1 MNSRLITLVFVLAVA
16 ISALADGTEYG
27 IYENL
32 GLAPAGMDLE
42 TASKLLQDA
51 IHAEAGFDLLSAGP
65 VTAPDQVHEK
75 EKDRDGRGGALLVFS
90 DDDYLAALALRHP
103 KYTVAGLMRI
113 GLHEEP
119 GGLRVTCLQMETLAR
134 IVGNDLEDEDAY
146 EAMATDGA
154 AVAARIRT
162 LVGDALGIEA
172 KGVHMKPLRDRD
184 RLREGKKD
192 MFMMVGPMTYFRN
205 EGQFPLLYSEPI
217 EGDPWTQMLA
227 LAQAFE
233 ANVEAF
239 TPSDKDKSYRWTA
252 NPEEDLQWRI
262 NARVE
267 MPCFA
272 ILLGI
277 TRPRTEAL
285 AMHISGMKRV
295 EGDWR
300 SPGLDHLC
308 AFPVEVLIYL
318 EGDEI
323 QVRTAKEMYRMDQY
337 FWDAGKGAFM
347 KYASMPGMLDRSIKR
362 ALLGE

>member
-1 MNSRLITLVFVLAVA
+1 MNSRLITLVFVLTIA
-16 ISALADGTEYG
+16 ITAFADGPEYG

-32 GLAPAGMDLE
+32 GLAPTGMSLE
-42 TASKLLQDA
+42 TASTLLQEA
-51 IHAEAGFDLLSAGP
+51 ILTDAGFDLLSAGP
-65 VTAPDQVHEK
+65 VTPPDQVHEK
-75 EKDRDGRGGALLVFS
+75 AKDRDGRGGVLLVFS
-90 DDDYLAALALRHP
+90 DDDYLTALTLRHP
-103 KYTVAGLMRI
+103 KYAIAGLMRI
-113 GLHEEP
+113 GIHEEP
-119 GGLRVTCLQMETLAR
+119 AGLRVTCLQMETLAR
-134 IVGNDLEDEDAY
+134 IVGNDLEDEGAY
-146 EAMATDGA
+146 ESMAAEGA
-154 AVAARIRT
+154 AVAERIRT
-162 LVGDALGIEA
+162 LAGGALGIEPE
-172 KGVHMKPLRDRD
+172 GFHMKPLRDRD

-192 MFMMVGPMTYFRN
+192 MFMMVGPMTYFLN

-239 TPSDKDKSYRWTA
+239 TPNDKDEGYRWTA

-262 NARVE
+262 SARVE
-267 MPCFA
+267 APCTA

-295 EGDWR
+295 ESDLR

-308 AFPVEVLIYL
+308 AFPIEVLIYL
-318 EGDEI
+318 DGDEI
-323 QVRTAKEMYRMDQY
+323 QVRTAKQMYRMDQY

-347 KYASMPGMLDRSIKR
+347 KYASMPGLLDASIKQ
-362 ALLGE
+362 ALLGQ